1 MYSILILQQSEDF
14 SGPIRGGSAL
24 ACYWGLKVFIY
35 YTYALTWLGNQ
46 DLSAELGLSH
56 GVGEDV
62 MCSECNG
69 ALGTS
74 DTSVLISKIQGKRNA
89 GLEKERSAWGYYTEF
104 LIESLE
110 GVNETRIYF
119 KSCLYIGNT

>member
-1 MYSILILQQSEDF
+1 MWYGTRSWDSILILQQSEDF

-24 ACYWGLKVFIY
+24 ACYWGLKVFICH
-35 YTYALTWLGNQ
+35 TCALTWLGNQ

-56 GVGEDV
+56 SVGEDV

-74 DTSVLISKIQGKRNA
+74 DTSVLYLQDSRKEKCWFGERNKRL
-89 GLEKERSAWGYYTEF
+89 GL
-104 LIESLE
+104 LH
-110 GVNETRIYF
+110 
-119 KSCLYIGNT
+119 